1 MCGHYGRMVYDIEF
15 IRRVDGKAEELAL
28 DVIRVVGDTLA
39 SVVTRAEELFS
50 ALDTV
55 PRPSGFRIREAG
67 SCCTRSTRNLHSAGD
82 RSGNKS
88 ADQGRWRN

>member
-67 SCCTRSTRNLHSAGD
+67 QGTVLYAF
-82 RSGNKS
+82 
-88 ADQGRWRN
+88 DQEPA